1 MYSAVYDSNSVQ
13 GGHSFGGKKFKDFS
27 FQGLFKDFQPTFPDP
42 FWRRFTK
49 LFNDG
54 GFRHY
59 LICLVS

>member
-1 MYSAVYDSNSVQ
+1 MADYRVATVLEEKNSRT
-13 GGHSFGGKKFKDFS
+13 
-27 FQGLFKDFQPTFPDP
+27 FQELFKDFQPTFPDP

-59 LICLVS
+59 LICLVSYKNRII